1 MGCWPMCFASRMG
14 IRAGH
19 CRQGAWSTSATIRCG
34 RRSISL
40 PSYCGDAYGGF
51 TFAVR
56 YACLR
61 GWLRLSVFSLTKP
74 PGRGGRASSATAGVR
89 SSTSSVPGSCCS
101 LPSACRWWK
110 RRGGP
115 PPAARRSGA
124 GSSTLPRKASRAY
137 CMTRPARQGTAVGA
151 HRRRGIGPD
160 LLRATGRGH
169 ALGRSRRSRI
179 GRHLA
184 AVRATHLGGPP
195 PTTTPRAHLQALERC
210 RLRRKGRG
218 HRRPL
223 HGPATSRGR
232 ALHRREVP
240 DPGAGAHMTRPAARL
255 RAPHRPDPRLH
266 PPRHHHTACR
276 ARRPG
281 RNRARPLH
289 AAPSQR

>member
-1 MGCWPMCFASRMG
+1 MSEGMAQTVCILRDEAA
-14 IRAGH
+14 RA
-19 CRQGAWSTSATIRCG
+19 RRTSI
-34 RRSISL
+34 I
-40 PSYCGDAYGGF
+40 GDRWRPFKHIQRARIVLLSAG
-51 TFAVR
+51 
-56 YACLR
+56 
-61 GWLRLSVFSLTKP
+61 RLSVLE
-74 PGRGGRASSATAGVR
+74 
-89 SSTSSVPGSCCS
+89 
-101 LPSACRWWK
+101 
-110 RRGGP
+110 
-115 PPAARRSGA
+115 AARRSGA
-124 GSSTLPRKASRAY
+124 GSSTLPRKASRAC

-169 ALGRSRRSRI
+169 ALGRSRRSRT

-195 PTTTPRAHLQALERC
+195 PTTAPRAHLQALERC
-210 RLRRKGRG
+210 RLRRKGQG

-223 HGPATSRGR
+223 HGSAASRGR

-240 DPGAGAHMTRPAARL
+240 DLGAGAHMTRPAARL

-266 PPRHHHTACR
+266 PPRHHHTVFR